1 MDSLG
6 EIECVS
12 LSHQWQRKF
21 SLHDVN
27 VCKHI
32 NLLGV
37 VTNKTGNF
45 RYADP
50 TGKAPYIGR
59 DWAYGIH
66 DCYSLMRDFYKR
78 ELGIELD
85 DFERGEEGEWESS
98 SWTMFVDNYASQGFV
113 EIDKPSKTGDFLL
126 MNIVAPSPNHAGVFL
141 AEQNCFYH
149 HLMDRQSEDCLGP
162 VLVEVH
168 LTSLRHEL
176 AVMTTERRVEV
187 KLLGELGRRFGRSY
201 VFYVKSAREV
211 ISALSY
217 QVKGFKEYLYTAL
230 KKPWGSGFSNDPQGM
245 DYESADEL

>member
-1 MDSLG
+1 MISQKTKQAVAHDCLMRGDEEACGFIIDGEIFPCENRAENPAIEFLIAAEDYARVDSLG
-6 EIECVS
+6 EIECVYH
-12 LSHQWQRKF
+12 SHINGNEKF

-32 NLLGV
+32 NLPWLLF
-37 VTNKTGNF
+37 TNKTGNF

-78 ELGIELD
+78 ELEIELD

-98 SWTMFVDNYASQGFV
+98 SWTMFMDNYASQGFV

-149 HLMDRQSEDCLGP
+149 HLMDRQSERTVWGQSWSKY
-162 VLVEVH
+162 
-168 LTSLRHEL
+168 TSRVLRHES
-176 AVMTTERRVEV
+176 
-187 KLLGELGRRFGRSY
+187 LL
-201 VFYVKSAREV
+201 
-211 ISALSY
+211 
-217 QVKGFKEYLYTAL
+217 
-230 KKPWGSGFSNDPQGM
+230 
-245 DYESADEL
+245 